1 MVALDPIF
9 SWASLIDG
17 GQHMLAIMS
26 RRASWIS
33 EKVLVNP
40 R

>member
-1 MVALDPIF
+1 MALDPTF

-17 GQHMLAIMS
+17 GQHTLAVMN
-26 RRASWIS
+26 RRASWVS